1 MDLSEDLCLA
11 RRAAISSISEPL
23 IPPTPKTEYPFAC
36 QRRRRRSMTARL
48 TPSSFQNRSKLC
60 PNSSVSGDNPSARLE
75 AAQLGNFLRVPQ
87 SSRCNRLR
95 KLGYIN

>member
-48 TPSSFQNRSKLC
+48 
-60 PNSSVSGDNPSARLE
+60 NSII
-75 AAQLGNFLRVPQ
+75 VPEPKQ
-87 SSRCNRLR
+87 ALPEQFCLW
-95 KLGYIN
+95 KQP